1 MFGRSTTVDA
11 VQVFVIVIALIA
23 CVTDL
28 RSQRIPNVLTFG
40 SALAAVVFHSVMGS
54 WDGLFLSAS
63 GWAVGVAVFLLPFA
77 LGGMGAGDVKLVAA
91 LGAWLGPMDAL
102 WLGMYSAVAGGA
114 AAVVLAVARGYLR
127 QALSNI
133 YLLLMHWRI
142 TGIRP
147 LHEVSLAGSQGPR
160 LAYAV
165 PVFGGLVATLWLR

>member
-1 MFGRSTTVDA
+1 VFGGRTIEVVHVVA
-11 VQVFVIVIALIA
+11 VTIALVA

-28 RSQRIPNVLTFG
+28 RSQRIPNILTFG
-40 SALAAVVFHSVMGS
+40 GALAGVVFHTASGAA
-54 WDGLFLSAS
+54 DGLFLSVS
-63 GWAVGVAVFLLPFA
+63 GWVVGVAVFLLPFV

-91 LGAWLGPMDAL
+91 LGAWLGPMDTL
-102 WLGMYSAVAGGA
+102 WLGIYTALAGGIA
-114 AAVVLAVARGYLR
+114 ALVLAVARGYLR

-147 LHEVSLAGSQGPR
+147 LREVSLAGSGGPR

-165 PVFGGLVATLWLR
+165 PVLGGLVATLWLR

>member
-1 MFGRSTTVDA
+1 MFGRAVD
-11 VQVFVIVIALIA
+11 VVPVIVIAIALAA

-28 RSQRIPNVLTFG
+28 RSRRIPNILTFG
-40 SALAAVVFHSVMGS
+40 GALAGIVFHLIVGSV
-54 WDGLFLSAS
+54 DGLFLSVS

-91 LGAWLGPMDAL
+91 LGAWLGPMDTF
-102 WLGMYSAVAGGA
+102 WLGMYSALAGGVA
-114 AAVVLAVARGYLR
+114 ALVLALASGYLR

-133 YLLLMHWRI
+133 HMLLMHWRVA
-142 TGIRP
+142 GIRP
-147 LHEVSLAGSQGPR
+147 LHEVSLSGSKGPR